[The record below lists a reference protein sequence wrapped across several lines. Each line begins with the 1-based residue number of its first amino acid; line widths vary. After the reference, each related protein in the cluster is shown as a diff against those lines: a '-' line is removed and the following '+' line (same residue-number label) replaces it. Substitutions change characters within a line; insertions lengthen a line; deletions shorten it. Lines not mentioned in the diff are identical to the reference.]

1 MKQWF
6 EIGQTDRL
14 LTPALLFYPERIARN
29 IEKMIHIAGSA
40 TRLRPH
46 VKTYK
51 CAEVVSMQMDKG
63 IQKFKCATLAEAEM
77 LAKAGAQDILV
88 AYPLVGP
95 AQLKFLELGSNY
107 SKAQFSVLID
117 HPDQI
122 SLWEKTN
129 KKVQVFIDID
139 VGMHRTGIPMRKAQN
154 LFDQIGASTQ
164 ISFKGW
170 HIYDGHIHDKNT
182 KDRKIS
188 VTEAYSSGLE
198 ELLTKT
204 NTKGAEIIC
213 GGSITFPIH
222 ADFPE
227 RTLSPGTT
235 LLWDQGYTASFP
247 DLPFDIAATVATR
260 IISKPGDD
268 KLCLDLG
275 HKAVASEMKTAPVF
289 FPQLPD
295 ANIEVHSEEHL
306 VIKTNKAESWN
317 IGDILYGFPWH
328 ICPTVA
334 LHNQAAIIENKEIT
348 DFWSIEARNRMYAL

>member
-6 EIGQTDRL
+6 EIAQTDKL

-29 IEKMIHIAGSA
+29 IEEMIRIAGTAS
-40 TRLRPH
+40 RLRPH

-77 LAKAGAQDILV
+77 LAKTGAQDILI

-95 AQLKFLELGSNY
+95 AIYKFLELRKTFVKSE
-107 SKAQFSVLID
+107 FSVLID

-122 SLWEKTN
+122 QLWLKSGEN
-129 KKVQVFIDID
+129 ISAFIDVD
-139 VGMHRTGIPMRKAQN
+139 AGMHRTGIPMNDAQN
-154 LFDQIGASTQ
+154 LYEQIIASAK
-164 ISFKGW
+164 IAFKGW
-170 HIYDGHIHDKNT
+170 HIYDGQIHDKAI

-188 VTEAYSSGLE
+188 VAKAYSGLE

-204 NTKGAEIIC
+204 NTKGAEVIC

-222 ADFPE
+222 ANFPE

-235 LLWDQGYTASFP
+235 LLWDQGYAESFP
-247 DLPFDIAATVATR
+247 DIPFEIAATVATR
-260 IISKPGDD
+260 VISKPGMH

-295 ANIEVHSEEHL
+295 ASIEVHSEEHL
-306 VIKTNKAESWN
+306 VIKTNQAENWN

-334 LHNQAAIIENKEIT
+334 LHNQAGIVTNQMIT
-348 DFWSIEARNRMYAL
+348 DFWTIEARNRIYEL

>member
-6 EIGQTDRL
+6 EIDQTDRL

-29 IEKMIHIAGSA
+29 IEKMIRIAGDAS
-40 TRLRPH
+40 RLRPH

-51 CAEVVSMQMDKG
+51 CAEVIAMQMEQG
-63 IQKFKCATLAEAEM
+63 IHKFKCATLAEAEM
-77 LAKAGAQDILV
+77 LTKAGARDILI

-95 AQLKFLELGSNY
+95 AIFKFLELRKTFVKSE
-107 SKAQFSVLID
+107 FSVLID
-117 HPDQI
+117 HSDQI
-122 SLWEKTN
+122 RLWLKSGEDIP
-129 KKVQVFIDID
+129 VFIDLD
-139 VGMHRTGIPMRKAQN
+139 VGMHRTGIAMQDAQN
-154 LFDQIGASTQ
+154 LYEQISASAQ
-164 ISFKGW
+164 LSFKGW
-170 HIYDGHIHDKNT
+170 HIYDGQIHDKDAS
-182 KDRKIS
+182 DRKIS
-188 VTEAYSSGLE
+188 IAKAFSGLE

-204 NTKGAEIIC
+204 NTKGLEIIC

-222 ADFPE
+222 AEFPE

-235 LLWDQGYTASFP
+235 LLWDQGYTESFP

-260 IISKPGDD
+260 IISKPGTH

-295 ANIEVHSEEHL
+295 ALIEVHSEEHL
-306 VIKTNKAESWN
+306 VIKTNQAENWN
-317 IGDILYGFPWH
+317 IGDIIYGFPWH

-334 LHNQAAIIENKEIT
+334 LHNQAGIVENQILT
-348 DFWSIEARNRMYAL
+348 DFWKIEARNRIYAL

>member
-14 LTPALLFYPERIARN
+14 LTPALLFYPERIAKN
-29 IEKMIHIAGSA
+29 IEKMIHIAGSV

-77 LAKAGAQDILV
+77 LAKAGAKDILI
-88 AYPLVGP
+88 AYPIVGP
-95 AQLKFLELGSNY
+95 AAFKLLELCKKFVNSE
-107 SKAQFSVLID
+107 FSVLID

-129 KKVQVFIDID
+129 EKVQVFIDVD
-139 VGMHRTGIPMRKAQN
+139 VGMHRTGISMLKAQN
-154 LFDQIGASTQ
+154 LYGQIAASKQ
-164 ISFKGW
+164 ITFKGW
-170 HIYDGHIHDKNT
+170 HFYDGHIHDKDID
-182 KDRKIS
+182 DRKIS
-188 VTEAYSSGLE
+188 VSKAYSRLE
-198 ELLTKT
+198 ELLNKT
-204 NTKGAEIIC
+204 STNVTEIIC

-235 LLWDQGYTASFP
+235 LLWDQGYTESFP
-247 DLPFDIAATVATR
+247 DIPFDVAATVATR
-260 IISKPGDD
+260 IISKPGTH

-275 HKAVASEMKTAPVF
+275 HKAVASEMKTASVF

-295 ANIEVHSEEHL
+295 ACIEVHSEEHL
-306 VIKTNKAESWN
+306 VIKTNQAENWN
-317 IGDILYGFPWH
+317 IGDIIFGFPWH

-334 LHNQAAIIENKEIT
+334 LHNQAGIVENQVIT
-348 DFWSIEARNRMYAL
+348 DFWTIEARNRMYEL